1 MKNIVLNSLFI
12 TGLFLGVFT
21 LGACS
26 APETTDANAE
36 VKPEVKAEQKVENRK
51 LERHE
56 RDFFDRGGMFK

>member
-12 TGLFLGVFT
+12 TGLFLV
-21 LGACS
+21 GACS
-26 APETTDANAE
+26 APEKTDANAE